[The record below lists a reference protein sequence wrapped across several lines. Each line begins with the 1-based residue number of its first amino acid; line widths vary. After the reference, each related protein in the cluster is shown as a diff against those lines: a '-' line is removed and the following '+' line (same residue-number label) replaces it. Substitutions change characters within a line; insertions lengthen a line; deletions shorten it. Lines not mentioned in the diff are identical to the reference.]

1 MRDIENNG
9 AGILYRGGEGYS
21 EVIYPERKGLIAEIM
36 TRSEKVYKLLLLEK
50 YLLLGTE
57 SGNLK

>member
-1 MRDIENNG
+1 LRDIENNG

-21 EVIYPERKGLIAEIM
+21 EVIYSERKGLTAEIM

>member
-9 AGILYRGGEGYS
+9 AGILYRGGEEYS
-21 EVIYPERKGLIAEIM
+21 EVIYPEGKGMIAEIM
-36 TRSEKVYKLLLLEK
+36 TRSKKVGKLSLLEK
-50 YLLLGTE
+50 YLLLETE